1 MEPTRHQSKL
11 IQTSADIWQDS
22 PDELAFQH
30 VVLAHLGFPRSKTD
44 ALRFERISGSTALL
58 LEAGSLWDG
67 QRMQQQALP
76 YGSIPRLMMIA
87 ITTRAIQQKARVVE
101 LGRSMRD
108 SLRELGLAD
117 TGATHWG
124 RVRTQASA
132 LSAVRMTLGYVS
144 QGKATTFNAQPVKKF
159 DAWLHRDENQLT
171 LMPSTVELSSDFF
184 EAIQDASV
192 PLDVRAVRALSKH
205 PMALDVYTWLAHRLC
220 RVRSAQGDRIPWM
233 KLREQ
238 FGHEYSDQK
247 EFKKQMKLAL
257 QKAQTVYPQAKLD
270 TWGSG
275 LTLLPSPP
283 PVPKERVI
291 VAFPRKA

>member
-1 MEPTRHQSKL
+1 MEPTRHQKAL
-11 IQTSADIWQDS
+11 VETAAEIWQDS
-22 PDELAFQH
+22 PEELAFQH

-44 ALRFERISGSTALL
+44 ALTFERVSGTTALHL
-58 LEAGSLWDG
+58 AAGPLWDG
-67 QRMQQQALP
+67 QRMVQQSLP

-117 TGATHWG
+117 TGAAHWA
-124 RVRTQASA
+124 RVRAQAGA

-144 QGKATTFNAQPVKKF
+144 QGKPTTLNAQPVKKF
-159 DAWLHRDENQLT
+159 DAWLHRDERQLT
-171 LMPSTVELSSDFF
+171 LMPSTVELSADFF

-220 RVRSAQGDRIPWM
+220 RVRSPEGDRIPWL

-238 FGHEYSDQK
+238 FGQEIGDQK

-257 QKAQTVYPQAKLD
+257 RKAQTVYPQARLD

-283 PVPKERVI
+283 PIPKERVV
-291 VAFPRKA
+291 VALPRRA